1 MSCAPGKSR
10 GFTLIELLVV
20 LAIISVL
27 AAILF
32 PVFAQARAKARQTP
46 CLSNER
52 QLGLAILQYVQDYDE
67 TFPNG
72 VNVNNGWRIWPA
84 EGWAGQC
91 VPYSKSP
98 ALYHCPSDDT
108 DVQQPNNYPVSYGYN
123 NNFVGYSDENDPPP
137 SGVTLA
143 RLASPTKS
151 VLLFEVSNVSAN
163 VADDREGADS
173 QGWQLGRN
181 FSAAGN
187 GLDNRLYAQVAF
199 ITSIE
204 NQYATGYLGGRKPFD
219 PNATQFADAEG
230 RHTAGSNFLLGD
242 GHAQW
247 LRGSAV
253 SSGLNALNEFCG
265 QDNLPATPGCMG
277 VAGSNYAAG
286 TGSYASGFRVTF
298 STL

>member
-1 MSCAPGKSR
+1 MSYVPGKSR

-32 PVFAQARAKARQTP
+32 PVFAQAREKARQAP
-46 CLSNER
+46 CLSNEK

-98 ALYHCPSDDT
+98 ALYRCPSDST
-108 DVQQPNNYPVSYGYN
+108 DLQQPNNYPVSYGYN
-123 NNFVGYSDENDPPP
+123 NNFVGYSDETDPPP
-137 SGVTLA
+137 AGITIAQLTA
-143 RLASPTKS
+143 PTRS
-151 VLLFEVSNVSAN
+151 ILLFEVSNVSAN

-187 GLDNRLYAQVAF
+187 GLDNRLYAQVTF
-199 ITSIE
+199 FTSIE

-219 PNATQFADAEG
+219 PSATQFADPQG
-230 RHTAGSNFLLGD
+230 RHADGSNFLLGD

-247 LRGSAV
+247 LRGAAV
-253 SSGLNALNEFCG
+253 SSGLNAVNEFCS
-265 QDNLPATPGCMG
+265 QDNQPAVSGCTG
-277 VAGSNYAAG
+277 DAWTFYAAG
-286 TGSYASGFRVTF
+286 TGSSAGGFRATF
-298 STL
+298 STR